1 MKRPHPAVRRPM
13 AVQADPHTAARER
26 VRGVGLRVTPARVR
40 VLAELAA
47 SGGLLSHQDI
57 ELRLG
62 QDPVDRVT
70 LYRVLESLVEHGLAH
85 RVSGSDRT
93 WRFGVA
99 HGAAGD
105 AGKAAAGSRSGSFRQ
120 GHDLHAHFQ
129 CSDCG
134 KVVCLS
140 EVAAGR
146 SLPVPRGYRAE
157 SVELTVRGRCPRCV

>member
-1 MKRPHPAVRRPM
+1 VDI
-13 AVQADPHTAARER
+13 QAEARER
-26 VRGVGLRVTPARVR
+26 VRGVGLRVTRARVR

-47 SGGLLSHQDI
+47 SRALLSHQDI
-57 ELRLG
+57 EHRLG

-70 LYRVLESLVEHGLAH
+70 LYRVLDSLLEHGLVH

-99 HGAAGD
+99 HGAAGV
-105 AGKAAAGSRSGSFRQ
+105 AGKTAAGGRSGAPRQ

-134 KVVCLS
+134 TVVCLS

>member
-1 MKRPHPAVRRPM
+1 VDI
-13 AVQADPHTAARER
+13 QAQARARLRLRE
-26 VRGVGLRVTPARVR
+26 VGLRVTIARVR
-40 VLAELAA
+40 VLAELAS

-57 ELRLG
+57 ELRMG
-62 QDPVDRVT
+62 HDPVDRVT
-70 LYRVLESLVEHGLAH
+70 LYRVLDSLVEHGLVH

-93 WRFGVA
+93 WRFGIA
-99 HGAAGD
+99 HGAAG
-105 AGKAAAGSRSGSFRQ
+105 ATGKAAAGSQSGTYQQ